1 MKKAWKWVI
10 GVVVVLVILA
20 ALIGVGFVVR
30 NNMHIIRG
38 QAQIYRGYSDRGPEM
53 MPYGGFGYHMRG
65 PLMMGYRRSP
75 FGGFI
80 GGLFMLGFLALIVFG
95 IIWLVGRVRSQ
106 NTVPATAA
114 MPAGSSPAVPE
125 VIATPCTKCG
135 RPLQAEWKVCPYC
148 GKKV

>member
-10 GVVVVLVILA
+10 GVVVVLIILA
-20 ALIGVGFVVR
+20 VLVGLGFVIR

-38 QAQIYRGYSDRGPEM
+38 QAQIYRGYPERGPEM

-65 PLMMGYRRSP
+65 PFMMGNRWSP

-80 GGLFMLGFLALIVFG
+80 RGLFMLGFLVLVVLG
-95 IIWLVGRVRSQ
+95 IIWLAGRGRTQ
-106 NTVPATAA
+106 NPVAATAA
-114 MPAGSSPAVPE
+114 MPAGTLPAVPE
-125 VIATPCTKCG
+125 EITTPCKKCG
-135 RPLQAEWKVCPYC
+135 RSLQAEWKVCPYC

>member
-10 GVVVVLVILA
+10 GAVVVLVILA
-20 ALIGVGFVVR
+20 TLVGLGFVFR

-38 QAQIYRGYSDRGPEM
+38 EAQIYRGYSERGPEM
-53 MPYGGFGYHMRG
+53 MPNGGFGYHMRG
-65 PLMMGYRRSP
+65 PFMMGYRRSM

-80 GGLFMLGFLALIVFG
+80 GGLFMLGFLVLVVLG
-95 IIWLVGRVRSQ
+95 IIWLMGRGRAQ
-106 NTVPATAA
+106 TPVPASAA
-114 MPAGSSPAVPE
+114 VPAGTSPAVPE
-125 VIATPCTKCG
+125 EITNPCKKCG